1 MYTIDQSFDVRYH
14 YPVHFVDG
22 LLKPENPLLADT
34 FRNESQRQRPK
45 VLVVIDQGVAD
56 AHPGL
61 FADLQTYLENWS
73 EVFDFAGAP
82 MVVPGGEQ
90 VKSDSTWVSRLVAR
104 MDREKVDRHSY
115 VCAIGGGAVIDMA
128 GYAAAITH
136 RGVRMVRIPTTVL
149 AQNDAAVGVK
159 NGVNAYGKKNFL
171 GTFAIPHAVIN
182 DATFLLTLDDRDWRS
197 GISEAVKVALIRD
210 AGFFREL
217 EQLVP
222 RLAQRDGDA
231 MQRLII
237 RCAELHLQH
246 IATSGDPFE
255 TGSARPLDFGHWS
268 AHKLEQLSSY
278 RVRHGEAV
286 ASGIALDVIY
296 SRMTGEIDPSLEERV
311 LRLFRNCG
319 FVLWYEEMS
328 PEEEFWPLFQGID
341 EFREH
346 LGGELTLTLL
356 EAEGKGVEVHNVDE
370 SVYRQAA
377 QQLKTWV
384 TDHVPA

>member
-1 MYTIDQSFDVRYH
+1 MHTIDQRFDVHYQ

-22 LLKPENPLLADT
+22 LLKPDQPLLAET
-34 FRNESQRQRPK
+34 FRSDHQNQLPK
-45 VLVVIDQGVAD
+45 VLVVVDQGVID
-56 AHPGL
+56 FHPDILSDLRAYQRHWKDL
-61 FADLQTYLENWS
+61 FEL
-73 EVFDFAGAP
+73 AGEP
-82 MVVPGGEQ
+82 IVVPGGEQ
-90 VKSDSTWVSRLVAR
+90 VKREPVWVTRLIDR

-115 VCAIGGGAVIDMA
+115 VCAIGGGAVNDMA

-159 NGVNAYGKKNFL
+159 NGVNAHGKKNFL
-171 GTFAIPHAVIN
+171 GTFAVPHAVLN
-182 DATFLLTLDDRDWRS
+182 DSSFLSTLDDRDWRS

-210 AGFFREL
+210 AAFFREL
-217 EQLVP
+217 EELAP
-222 RLAQRDGDA
+222 RLARRDKEA

-246 IATSGDPFE
+246 IANSGDPFE

-268 AHKLEQLSSY
+268 AHKLEQLSEY
-278 RVRHGEAV
+278 EVRHGEAV

-296 SRMTGEIDPSLEERV
+296 SRLIGQIDQTLEERV
-311 LRLFRNCG
+311 LRLFRQCG
-319 FVLWYEEMS
+319 FNLWYEEMAPKQDS
-328 PEEEFWPLFQGID
+328 WPLFQGMD

-356 EAEGKGVEVHNVDE
+356 KTEGEGVEVHRVDE
-370 SVYRQAA
+370 AIYREALQL
-377 QQLKTWV
+377 LKTWV
-384 TDHVPA
+384 TEHVSA